1 VAADPTPMDS
11 QHIVFLE
18 VMAAVAIVGIVAFQ
32 VLLLT
37 RSAGGTRLV
46 RAPRWYEFAL
56 ALVLLVLVVVVL
68 AWQFPPL
75 LGGPDEIPVEVVEGE
90 EAPLAAEPEDWR
102 SGNRAD
108 NFFTVML
115 IAAALG
121 LVAFVVVL
129 FARILPAEEGHAAP
143 AAPKPEP
150 EPAAEFETPSAVR
163 LLGLLGFALAIL
175 LLNWTYLDRP
185 DQYLILR
192 DLLYPAALAVG
203 LVLLVDKASRAWA
216 NKGTAETLR
225 EWLFCDAF
233 VLFLMLAYL
242 NLRHWQPLEEQVY
255 RGMFW
260 DVVNIAAFLLAFWL
274 VDRKRFRLRFL
285 LAYAYV
291 ALLPILLL
299 IWRSVQA
306 VPEVEG
312 SWWES
317 LWPCFLLT
325 LIFLVLEIIQ
335 LIASRDTARH
345 GIGAFKD
352 AVFIVLYGILLL
364 VAIPEAAA

>member
-1 VAADPTPMDS
+1 MDS
-11 QHIVFLE
+11 QHIIFLE
-18 VMAAVAIVGIVAFQ
+18 VMAAVAIVGIIGFL

-37 RSAGGTRLV
+37 RSAGESRLV

-56 ALVLLVLVVVVL
+56 ALVLLVVVVVVL

-75 LGGPDEIPVEVVEGE
+75 IGGPDEVAVEITET
-90 EAPLAAEPEDWR
+90 EAPPPAEAEDWR

-129 FARILPAEEGHAAP
+129 FARILPAEEGRAAP
-143 AAPKPEP
+143 TSAKPEP
-150 EPAAEFETPSAVR
+150 EPVAEFETPSAVR
-163 LLGLLGFALAIL
+163 LLGLLGFALAVL

-233 VLFLMLAYL
+233 VLFLVLAYL
-242 NLRHWQPLEEQVY
+242 NLRHWQPLEEQSY
-255 RGMFW
+255 AGMFW
-260 DVVNIAAFLLAFWL
+260 DVVNIAAFFLAFWL

-285 LAYAYV
+285 LAYVYV

-299 IWRSVQA
+299 IWRNVQA

-317 LWPCFLLT
+317 LWPCFLLS

-335 LIASRDTARH
+335 LIASREAARH
-345 GIGAFKD
+345 GVGSFKD
-352 AVFIVLYGILLL
+352 VVFVLLYGILLL
-364 VAIPEAAA
+364 VAIPEVAA

>member
-1 VAADPTPMDS
+1 MDS

-18 VMAAVAIVGIVAFQ
+18 VMAAVAVVGIVAFL
-32 VLLLT
+32 VLLLA
-37 RSAGGTRLV
+37 RSAGESRLV

-56 ALVLLVLVVVVL
+56 ALVLLVVVVVVL

-75 LGGPDEIPVEVVEGE
+75 LGGPDEIAVEVAETVEGE
-90 EAPLAAEPEDWR
+90 EARPPVEPADWR

-115 IAAALG
+115 LAAAIG

-129 FARILPAEEGHAAP
+129 FARILPAQEGQATA
-143 AAPKPEP
+143 KPEP
-150 EPAAEFETPSAVR
+150 EPAAEFETPSAMR

-175 LLNWTYLDRP
+175 LLNWTYLERP
-185 DQYLILR
+185 DQYLFLR

-216 NKGTAETLR
+216 SKGAAETLR

-233 VLFLMLAYL
+233 VLFLVLAYL
-242 NLRHWQPLEEQVY
+242 NLRHWQPLEEQAY
-255 RGMFW
+255 AGMFW
-260 DVVNIAAFLLAFWL
+260 DVVNIAAFFLAFWL

-285 LAYAYV
+285 LAYVYV
-291 ALLPILLL
+291 ALLPIVLL

-306 VPEVEG
+306 VPEFEG

-325 LIFLVLEIIQ
+325 LIFLVLEIIH
-335 LIASRDTARH
+335 LVASREAARH
-345 GIGAFKD
+345 GVGAFKD
-352 AVFIVLYGILLL
+352 VVFVVLYGILLL
-364 VAIPEAAA
+364 VAIPEVAA

>member
-1 VAADPTPMDS
+1 MAS
-11 QHIVFLE
+11 QHIIFLE
-18 VMAAVAIVGIVAFQ
+18 VMAGVAVVGIIAFL
-32 VLLLT
+32 VLLLS
-37 RSAGGTRLV
+37 RSAGGSRLV
-46 RAPRWYEFAL
+46 RAPRWHEFAL
-56 ALVLLVLVVVVL
+56 ALVLLVVVVVVL

-75 LGGPDEIPVEVVEGE
+75 LGGPDEVVVEAAPVEPG
-90 EAPLAAEPEDWR
+90 DWR
-102 SGNRAD
+102 SSNRAD

-115 IAAALG
+115 IAAAIG

-129 FARILPAEEGHAAP
+129 FARILPAEERLAAP
-143 AAPKPEP
+143 AAAKPEL

-185 DQYLILR
+185 NQYLILR

-216 NKGTAETLR
+216 NKSTAETLR

-233 VLFLMLAYL
+233 VVLLVLAYL
-242 NLRHWQPLEEQVY
+242 NLRHWQPLEEQSY
-255 RGMFW
+255 AGMFW
-260 DVVNIAAFLLAFWL
+260 DVVNIAAFFLAFWL

-285 LAYAYV
+285 LAYVYV

-299 IWRSVQA
+299 IWRGVQA
-306 VPEVEG
+306 VPESEA

-335 LIASRDTARH
+335 LIASREAARH
-345 GIGAFKD
+345 GVGAFKD
-352 AVFIVLYGILLL
+352 AVFVLLYGVLLL
-364 VAIPEAAA
+364 VAIPEVAA